1 MARPAIGKG
10 RAVSDL
16 FISYS
21 RLDLDRVEKLA
32 QVLERAG
39 LSVWWDRRIKSGESF
54 DRVIENA
61 IAEAKAVIVAWS
73 RHSTN
78 SSWVRAEAGF
88 ALEKS
93 KLVPVRLDDAS
104 PPLRFLHVH
113 TIDLSAWDGHT
124 ISGECAKLI
133 ADLKEIVGA
142 AETPAAAAI
151 WAEAQRVPFEPAA
164 RREAAKGLR
173 ARNKTIAVAAL
184 AAGVLLAAGLGLLVL
199 RGGKNEMPANET
211 ATEVRPAAVSVAPAT
226 NAVAPAE
233 PKATAAPAE
242 PPAAPAAKPAAPSE
256 DKNVASA
263 PSASASAPATQPSR
277 EPVAQPAATSAPPA
291 AAPESASAPS
301 DKPRPSAPA
310 GTLAAVTPAVDHQI
324 EIAFWESIK
333 DSKNAAELE
342 AYLQKYPQGDFAAI
356 AEGRLAALKEAE
368 AAKAAAA
375 QVAAASPPAVQSGP
389 ALEVLDK
396 DMVASHAAPLHE
408 APEIRAKQVG
418 RLKEGESVHVAGK
431 VKGGDWYA
439 VESKGQ
445 ALAYVAEA
453 VLEDAAAYQAQKELE
468 REKAQQR
475 EQEKARE
482 AAREQQAKAA
492 EAAQRAAVAA
502 AAPAPAAAH
511 GTELAKLPPAAAAP
525 GRAAGIEG
533 RYTGTLT
540 CAQIPNSTYHA
551 VTVDAVVVVSGAQA
565 EFARDVLSMDGK
577 QVVGKETARGSIAGD
592 GSIRLTGGGNGPG
605 WHFDSSFEGKLK
617 DGKFELSG
625 KERIPR
631 PGGQI
636 FVRDCRVTAVRQ

>member
-73 RHSTN
+73 RHSTD

-113 TIDLSAWDGHT
+113 TIDLSAWDGRT

-164 RREAAKGLR
+164 RREAAKGPR

-184 AAGVLLAAGLGLLVL
+184 AVGILLAAGIGFLVL
-199 RGGKNEMPANET
+199 RGGKSELPAKE
-211 ATEVRPAAVSVAPAT
+211 AAAPPASVP
-226 NAVAPAE
+226 
-233 PKATAAPAE
+233 AAPAKVATA
-242 PPAAPAAKPAAPSE
+242 PPASVPPATAAKPAAPSE
-256 DKNVASA
+256 NQKVASA
-263 PSASASAPATQPSR
+263 PSASVSAPATLPSR
-277 EPVAQPAATSAPPA
+277 EPMAQPAVTSAPPA

-310 GTLAAVTPAVDHQI
+310 GTVAAVNPAADHQI

-368 AAKAAAA
+368 RAKAAAA
-375 QVAAASPPAVQSGP
+375 QVATAPPPPVQSGP
-389 ALEVLDK
+389 ALDVLDK

-453 VLEDAAAYQAQKELE
+453 VLEDAAAYHAQKELE
-468 REKAQQR
+468 REKAQER

-482 AAREQQAKAA
+482 AGREQQAKAA

-540 CAQIPNSTYHA
+540 CAQIPNSTYRA
-551 VTVDAVVVVSGAQA
+551 VTVDAVLVVSGAQA
-565 EFARDVLSMDGK
+565 EFSRDVLSMDGK
-577 QVVGKETARGSIAGD
+577 QVVAKETARGRIAGD
-592 GSIRLTGGGNGPG
+592 GSVSLTGGADGPG
-605 WHFDSSFEGKLK
+605 WHFESSFEGKLK

>member
-1 MARPAIGKG
+1 M
-10 RAVSDL
+10 SDL

-32 QVLERAG
+32 QALERAG
-39 LSVWWDRRIKSGESF
+39 LSVWWDRRIKSGDSF
-54 DRVIENA
+54 DRVIEHA

-73 RHSTN
+73 RHSTD

-113 TIDLSAWDGHT
+113 TIDLSAWDGST

-142 AETPAAAAI
+142 AGTPGAAATG
-151 WAEAQRVPFEPAA
+151 AEAIGAPVEPAE
-164 RREAAKGLR
+164 RREAAKGPPAR

-184 AAGVLLAAGLGLLVL
+184 AAGVLLAVGLGFLVL
-199 RGGKNEMPANET
+199 RGGKNDVPAKET
-211 ATEVRPAAVSVAPAT
+211 ATADHAAASGVAPMT

-233 PKATAAPAE
+233 PKATAPPAE
-242 PPAAPAAKPAAPSE
+242 LPAATAGKPAAPSE
-256 DKNVASA
+256 NEKMA
-263 PSASASAPATQPSR
+263 PALSASTSPPATPPSR
-277 EPVAQPAATSAPPA
+277 EPVAQPAGTSAPPA
-291 AAPESASAPS
+291 AAPESAPAPSGKPPPSAPS
-301 DKPRPSAPA
+301 
-310 GTLAAVTPAVDHQI
+310 TTVPAVNPAADHQI

-356 AEGRLAALKEAE
+356 AESRLAALKEAE

-375 QVAAASPPAVQSGP
+375 QVATAAPAPVQSGP

-396 DMVASHAAPLHE
+396 DMVASHAAPLRE

-445 ALAYVAEA
+445 ALAYVASA
-453 VLEDAAAYQAQKELE
+453 VLEDPADYRAQKEQE
-468 REKAQQR
+468 REKVKER
-475 EQEKARE
+475 EQEQEKER
-482 AAREQQAKAA
+482 

-502 AAPAPAAAH
+502 PAPAPAAASAPA
-511 GTELAKLPPAAAAP
+511 TQIAKAPPAATASGKATAAD
-525 GRAAGIEG
+525 G
-533 RYTGTLT
+533 RYKGTLT
-540 CAQIPNSTYHA
+540 CAQIPNSTWHA
-551 VTVDAVVVVSGAQA
+551 VTVDAVVVVNGAQA
-565 EFARDVLSMDGK
+565 EFSRDVLSMDGK
-577 QVVGKETARGSIAGD
+577 QVVAKETARGSIAGD
-592 GSIRLTGGGNGPG
+592 GSVSLTGGADGPG

-636 FVRDCRVTAVRQ
+636 FVRDCTVSLSRQ

>member
-21 RLDLDRVEKLA
+21 RLDQDRVEKLA
-32 QVLERAG
+32 QALERAG
-39 LSVWWDRRIKSGESF
+39 LSVWWDRRIKSGDSF
-54 DRVIENA
+54 DRVIEHA

-73 RHSTN
+73 RHSTD
-78 SSWVRAEAGF
+78 STWVRAEAGF

-113 TIDLSAWDGHT
+113 TIDLSAWDGRT

-142 AETPAAAAI
+142 AGTPGAAAGATE
-151 WAEAQRVPFEPAA
+151 AEGAPVEPAE
-164 RREAAKGLR
+164 RREAVKGPPTR
-173 ARNKTIAVAAL
+173 ARNKAVAVAAL
-184 AAGVLLAAGLGLLVL
+184 AAGVLLAAGLGFLVL
-199 RGGKNEMPANET
+199 RGGKNEMPAKET
-211 ATEVRPAAVSVAPAT
+211 ATAEHAAASGVAPMT

-233 PKATAAPAE
+233 PKATAPPAE
-242 PPAAPAAKPAAPSE
+242 PPAATAGKPAAPSE
-256 DKNVASA
+256 DKNIASA
-263 PSASASAPATQPSR
+263 PSASAPATLPSR
-277 EPVAQPAATSAPPA
+277 EPVAQPAATSEAPA
-291 AAPESASAPS
+291 AAPESAPAPS
-301 DKPRPSAPA
+301 GKPPPSAPA
-310 GTLAAVTPAVDHQI
+310 GTVAAVNPAADHQI

-356 AEGRLAALKEAE
+356 AESRLAALKEAQ
-368 AAKAAAA
+368 AAQAAAA
-375 QVAAASPPAVQSGP
+375 QVATAAPPPVQSGP

-396 DMVASHAAPLHE
+396 DMVASHAAPLRE

-431 VKGGDWYA
+431 VRGGDWYA

-445 ALAYVAEA
+445 ALAYVAA
-453 VLEDAAAYQAQKELE
+453 VVLEDAAAYQAQKEQE
-468 REKAQQR
+468 REKVKER
-475 EQEKARE
+475 EQEKERE
-482 AAREQQAKAA
+482 AAQ
-492 EAAQRAAVAA
+492 AAQR
-502 AAPAPAAAH
+502 PAP
-511 GTELAKLPPAAAAP
+511 PPAATAPQASQIAKAPPAATTS
-525 GRAAGIEG
+525 GKATAADG
-533 RYTGTLT
+533 RYKGTLT
-540 CAQIPNSTYHA
+540 CAQIPNSTWHA

-565 EFARDVLSMDGK
+565 EFSRDVLSMDGK
-577 QVVGKETARGSIAGD
+577 QVVTKETARGSIAGD
-592 GSIRLTGGGNGPG
+592 GSVSLTGGADGPG

-636 FVRDCRVTAVRQ
+636 FVRDCTVTAVRQ